1 MTCSELR
8 ELAAAC
14 ALGAL
19 EPPDLAEVE
28 RHLAAPGPHDGC
40 REAVDR
46 ARAAAAELAYALPEV
61 KPPPGARSALEARI
75 GRPRSRR
82 TSRMG
87 AVGWAA
93 AAAAAVA
100 LVLSQV
106 YRLDARR
113 LRDDVAQARAAAL
126 AAAEERDRLRAALRS
141 SEGAAALQREA
152 LALLDRPG
160 TRLVP
165 MAPQRGEA
173 ARAVAVIDIH
183 GGRAVVA
190 STTMPSQPGK
200 TYQLWVIRGA
210 SAPRAAGFMRAAP
223 DGTAAG
229 EVDRAL
235 LQGGP
240 PDAFA
245 VSLEPAGGSP
255 APTRILAV
263 GELAG

>member
-1 MTCSELR
+1 MTCGELR

-19 EPPDLAEVE
+19 EPEELAEVE
-28 RHLAAPGPHDGC
+28 RHLAAPGPHHGC
-40 REAVDR
+40 RDAVDR
-46 ARAAAAELAYALPEV
+46 ARAAAAELAYVLPEV
-61 KPPPGARSALEARI
+61 KPPPGARSALEVRI

-106 YRLDARR
+106 HRLDARS
-113 LRDDVAQARAAAL
+113 LRGDVAQARAAAL

-141 SEGAAALQREA
+141 LEGAAALQREA

-173 ARAVAVIDIH
+173 ARAVAILDG
-183 GGRAVVA
+183 GGRAVVT

-210 SAPRAAGFMRAAP
+210 SAPRPAGFMRATS

-235 LQGGP
+235 MRGRP
-240 PDAFA
+240 PDALA

-255 APTRILAV
+255 TPTRILAV
-263 GELAG
+263 GKLAG